1 MSMKRLSDVFNK
13 VRGGWRRMVD
23 AYHRSALGKELMQQT
38 LEGKILYLRE
48 GDDSTREER
57 AYDFMGMTLR
67 AYQRNYLSF
76 QNMADFLTRSIA
88 LLPRE
93 EQPSATFSLVTIVD
107 SEQQSGRVPL
117 QTAAINL
124 FEALRN
130 LAEDARCL
138 PREEFQLTVKWISLC
153 LEYGE
158 KARLRPDHL
167 KEMQQ
172 IHAHLPHD
180 KPSRGPSYN

>member
-1 MSMKRLSDVFNK
+1 MKSLTDIFNK
-13 VRGGWRRMVD
+13 VRGGWRQVVD
-23 AYHRSALGKELMQQT
+23 AYRRSALGKELMQQT

-48 GDDSTREER
+48 GADDTREER
-57 AYDFMGMTLR
+57 AYNFMGATVR

-76 QNMADFLTRSIA
+76 QNMADFMTRAII
-88 LLPRE
+88 LLPQE

-107 SEQQSGRVPL
+107 AEQKSGRITCE
-117 QTAAINL
+117 TAALSL
-124 FEALRN
+124 FEPLRS
-130 LAEDARCL
+130 LAEDVRCL
-138 PREEFQLTVKWISLC
+138 PREEFLLTVKWIPLC

-172 IHAHLPHD
+172 IHAHLPQD
-180 KPSRGPSYN
+180 KPSRGLSYN